1 MLSGGMKEWFQ
12 RFDIW
17 AWVGD
22 YSIKIQFLTKAVT
35 AQVIATGSILVQ
47 NTTEIPTKYIARYFL
62 VKKMLNK

>member
-12 RFDIW
+12 QFNIW
-17 AWVGD
+17 ALVGD
-22 YSIKIQFLTKAVT
+22 YSNRIQFLSKTVT
-35 AQVIATGSILVQ
+35 AQVIATGGILVQ